1 VKNNMEGLIQYFLS
15 MLTLV
20 FAIASIIAGIFT
32 AYFGSGK
39 SRAVGAVLI
48 IIGLIVFFLF
58 IWGAG
63 IISFMGTPPNLM
75 SFEGTVVNGI
85 ISVIGAVVGALIALG
100 IFLLAIMKA

>member
-1 VKNNMEGLIQYFLS
+1 MLNYFLS

-48 IIGLIVFFLF
+48 IIGLLAGVVFLY
-58 IWGAG
+58 GAG
-63 IISFMGTPPNLM
+63 LLTFIGMPDAGSLLYFKGA
-75 SFEGTVVNGI
+75 VVNGI
-85 ISVIGAVVGALIALG
+85 VAVVGALIGALIALG

>member
-1 VKNNMEGLIQYFLS
+1 METLLSYFLG

-20 FAIASIIAGIFT
+20 FSVASFIAGVFT

-48 IIGLIVFFLF
+48 IIGIIVFVIFL
-58 IWGAG
+58 WGAHVL
-63 IISFMGTPPNLM
+63 SFMGTPPAIID
-75 SFEGTVVNGI
+75 FYGTVQNGVVFI
-85 ISVIGAVVGALIALG
+85 IGGVVGALIALG